1 MKHFLFTI
9 EKNELNENHKE
20 FSEDLKLHEY
30 LISKI

>member
-9 EKNELNENHKE
+9 EKNELEENYEE